1 MPAECGA
8 AVQAGTPMIVD
19 DEGTLSGNGQGVFR
33 QPLSVMRKSR
43 GTWPVTFHQSL
54 ASVRA

>member
-19 DEGTLSGNGQGVFR
+19 VEGTLPIAGQGAFR

-43 GTWPVTFHQSL
+43 GTWLVTFHQSL